1 MTDLQE
7 LITRGRF
14 IFSNAHKRIEVFEL
28 INGKRSTKEIA
39 SKTGRSLSSVI
50 QDIEKLRDVELV
62 KEKKN
67 DNKIVKKDGATV
79 YEKVPL
85 IKHIPIS
92 YFESVA
98 KTGILTKEKPVKKG
112 SRSGQTSKHIPNE
125 NEILDICKNH
135 EDQLHEFKAPGV
147 AVDRITREI
156 AGFLHTKN
164 GGVIFYGIDD
174 SGTVIGSD
182 LRRHD
187 LDQRVQN
194 SVRNTLSPQ
203 PNVQVVERN
212 VMGSS
217 VLLIVVPQWDRKTI
231 YQYTKDGNY
240 YIRKGAN
247 IFALRPEELSK
258 LHKGQYVV

>member
-1 MTDLQE
+1 MST
-7 LITRGRF
+7 
-14 IFSNAHKRIEVFEL
+14 APKRVEVFNL
-28 INGKRSTKEIA
+28 INGKKSTKEIA
-39 SKTGRSLSSVI
+39 TKTGRSLSSVI

-62 KEKKN
+62 REKTN
-67 DNKIVKKDGATV
+67 NGDAVIKKHGATV

-85 IKHIPIS
+85 IKHVPQS
-92 YFESVA
+92 YFEPIADTSRLV
-98 KTGILTKEKPVKKG
+98 KEKI
-112 SRSGQTSKHIPNE
+112 SKTATKRNFSKTRIPSE
-125 NEILDICKNH
+125 KEILEICKNH
-135 EDQLHEFKAPGV
+135 EDQLYEFKAPGV
-147 AVDRITREI
+147 AADKITREI

-182 LRRHD
+182 IRRHD

-194 SVRNTLSPQ
+194 SIRNTLSPQ

-217 VLLIVVPQWDRKTI
+217 VLLVVVPSWDRKTI

>member
-7 LITRGRF
+7 LIIRGRF
-14 IFSNAHKRIEVFEL
+14 IFSNAPKRAEVFEL
-28 INGKRSTKEIA
+28 INGKKSTKEIA
-39 SKTGRSLSSVI
+39 SKTGRSLSAVI

-67 DNKIVKKDGATV
+67 GDKIVKKDGATV

-85 IKHIPIS
+85 IKHVPIS
-92 YFESVA
+92 YFESVS
-98 KTGILTKEKPVKKG
+98 KTGILAKEKPVKKESG
-112 SRSGQTSKHIPNE
+112 SRQATKHIPNE

-135 EDQLHEFKAPGV
+135 EDQLCEFKGPGT
-147 AVDRITREI
+147 AAENITREI

-174 SGTVIGSD
+174 AGTIIGSD

-187 LDQRVQN
+187 LDQRIHN

-203 PNVQVVERN
+203 PNIQVVERN
-212 VMGSS
+212 VLGSS
-217 VLLIVVPQWDRKTI
+217 VLLIVVPSWDKKTI
-231 YQYTKDGNY
+231 YQYTKDNHY

-247 IFALRPEELSK
+247 IFALKPEEISK
-258 LHKGQYVV
+258 LSKGQYVV